1 MSYRVAFLSTVLIAT
16 AHLANAQT
24 NLLQNP
30 AADQQSQSWRAYQQA
45 TIEPCE
51 PNNPCF
57 VLRNGGYFLQDISV
71 PEAAVGQFAVLIGR
85 ASAERVKPDGSITGL
100 PYLYGYM
107 MDGDDPRSGKI
118 IEYLQGQGMSA
129 RNASENEWR
138 TLSGIF
144 KVPDGTKRIRLF
156 LKQALAKD
164 SPHDGSATRFD
175 DVGVYLF
182 KTKQEAQSFL
192 DSRH

>member
-1 MSYRVAFLSTVLIAT
+1 MSFRVMFLSAMLMA
-16 AHLANAQT
+16 AAQLANAQT

-45 TIEPCE
+45 TIEPCK

-57 VLRNGGYFLQDISV
+57 VLRNGGYFLQDVSI
-71 PEAAVGQFAVLIGR
+71 PADAVGQFALLIGR

-118 IEYLQGQGMSA
+118 IEYLQGQEMMA
-129 RNASENEWR
+129 HQVSENEWR

-144 KVPDGTKRIRLF
+144 KVPEGTKHIRIF

-164 SPHDGSATRFD
+164 SPHDGTATRFD

-182 KTKQEAQSFL
+182 QTKQEAQSFL

>member
-1 MSYRVAFLSTVLIAT
+1 MSFRVLFLSAMLFTT

-30 AADQQSQSWRAYQQA
+30 AADLQSESWRAYQKA
-45 TIEPCE
+45 TIEPCA

-57 VLRNGGYFLQDISV
+57 VLRNGGYFLQDISI
-71 PEAAVGQFAVLIGR
+71 PADAAGQYALLIAR
-85 ASAERVKPDGSITGL
+85 ASAERVKPDGSVTGL

-107 MDGDDPRSGKI
+107 MDSTDPRSGKI
-118 IEYLQGQGMSA
+118 IDYLQGQEMMA
-129 RNASENEWR
+129 RQATENEWR

-144 KVPDGTKRIRLF
+144 KVPDGTKSLRFF
-156 LKQALAKD
+156 LKQGLAKD
-164 SPHDGSATRFD
+164 SPHEGSATRFD

-192 DSRH
+192 DSQR

>member
-1 MSYRVAFLSTVLIAT
+1 MRFRVMFLSAMIIAT
-16 AHLANAQT
+16 VQLANAQT

-30 AADQQSQSWRAYQQA
+30 AADLQSESWRSYQKA
-45 TIEPCE
+45 TVEPCA

-57 VLRNGGYFLQDISV
+57 VLRNGGYFLQDISI
-71 PEAAVGQFAVLIGR
+71 PADGVGQYALLIARG
-85 ASAERVKPDGSITGL
+85 STERVNRDGSITGL

-107 MDGDDPRSGKI
+107 MDGDDPGGGKI
-118 IEYLQGQGMSA
+118 IEYLQGQELSA
-129 RNASENEWR
+129 RNVAANEWR

-144 KVPDGTKRIRLF
+144 QVPDGTKSIRVF